1 LFASGAVFPIVPFFW
16 AQGRWAIAS
25 SALASALVLGGVGM
39 LTSLFNGRSALY
51 SAVRQLIFGCVA
63 AAVTYGAGAA
73 LGTTLS

>member
-1 LFASGAVFPIVPFFW
+1 
-16 AQGRWAIAS
+16 
-25 SALASALVLGGVGM
+25 M